1 MKLNKLTAALKKELV
16 KGPGIKPGLFYFLKN
31 FL

>member
-16 KGPGIKPGLFYFLKN
+16 KGPGTKPGLFY
-31 FL
+31 